1 MERGYL
7 VAVLA
12 IVATFTSLSHS
23 LRSVDHWWLARV
35 QHNNAAAKA
44 QCPASVAARALARIE
59 AHLRSHPAAQPQ
71 LLAEL
76 KAPTVVA
83 GTGFEDLSRQEAVR
97 CARLRAMQDMER
109 ARHDMLRMQRDMA
122 RAGQNVRVN
131 PISLQI
137 DLPVDLQKQIEESTK
152 IAARVAA
159 NQIKVQVF
167 TNQPDPQIKFGGSE
181 Q

>member
-12 IVATFTSLSHS
+12 IVATFTGLSHS
-23 LRSVDHWWLARV
+23 LQSIDQWWLAHV
-35 QHNNAAAKA
+35 QHNSAVAKT
-44 QCPASVAARALARIE
+44 QCPAAVAARALARIE
-59 AHLRSHPAAQPQ
+59 AHLRPHAAAQPQ

-76 KAPTVVA
+76 HAPTIVA

-97 CARLRAMQDMER
+97 CARVRAMQDMER

-122 RAGQNVRVN
+122 RAGQNVRVD
-131 PISLQI
+131 PMSLQI
-137 DLPVDLQKQIEESTK
+137 DLPADLEKQIEESTK

-159 NQIKVQVF
+159 SQIKVQVF
-167 TNQPDPQIKFGGSE
+167 TNQVDPQIKFKSSE